1 VDPKLSEMNRRS
13 RSRKKGNLSRS
24 PGGDQRRTR
33 DQEDKTSAEVLAT
46 NRRRSKKE
54 KEISADSEEG

>member
-1 VDPKLSEMNRRS
+1 VDPKRSEMNSRS
-13 RSRKKGNLSRS
+13 RSRKKGNLGRS

-33 DQEDKTSAEVLAT
+33 DKEEKTSTELLAT

-54 KEISADSEEG
+54 KEMSADPEEG

>member
-1 VDPKLSEMNRRS
+1 MDPKRSEMNRRS
-13 RSRKKGNLSRS
+13 RNRKKGNLGRS

-33 DQEDKTSAEVLAT
+33 DQEEETSAEVLAT

-54 KEISADSEEG
+54 KEMSADPEEG

>member
-1 VDPKLSEMNRRS
+1 MNRRS

-24 PGGDQRRTR
+24 PGGDQRRIR
-33 DQEDKTSAEVLAT
+33 DHEEKTSAEVSAT

-54 KEISADSEEG
+54 KEISADPEEG

>member
-1 VDPKLSEMNRRS
+1 MDPKRSEMNRRS